1 MSNIA
6 LTSTTLSGFLETDF
20 QQFKDVIQDGGV
32 NAIVLDVNQTGTT
45 GVGATFRRDLASG
58 STDDYVVEIIND
70 NAGDDQVV
78 LKVQQ
83 DGTQYGI
90 YAAKTLATDIT
101 YGVMNADNSSGGGNT
116 SYSIL
121 SRYNSTLGTN
131 HFYRHLAS
139 AATAGPVM
147 FIHQDNA
154 GDDQDALSIQQD
166 GSGYGINVDQN
177 GDKVALN
184 IASAATTA
192 GNYAIQVISE
202 GGAYTARFATDITN
216 NLATFARAPGNAA
229 GSNWIYRD
237 LASADTGGPV
247 VFIEQDNAGDDQDA
261 LAIQQD
267 GSGYAILAQTSS
279 GNDIMRLG
287 ASFVSFD
294 QIGSVA
300 LPTLI
305 LNGDLDTGFWH
316 PAANTIAIATNGTE
330 RMRWLSSGVVNCVGE
345 FTAGTK
351 TFQIDHPLD
360 PENKYLFHGCI
371 ESDEMRN
378 MYYGQATLVAGKAAI
393 QLPAWFH
400 ALNGTDKK
408 EFNYQLTP
416 IGANG
421 NLYISKET
429 ENGIFEISGDLDIK
443 VSWILSAIRHDTFAE
458 SHRLVVEVEKEQ
470 ENKGKTIHPIKE
482 NENI

>member
-32 NAIVLDVNQTGTT
+32 NAIVLDVNQTGTS
-45 GVGATFRRDLASG
+45 GVGATLRRDLASG
-58 STDDYVVEIIND
+58 STDNSVVKITQD
-70 NAGDDQVV
+70 NAGDDQPA
-78 LKVQQ
+78 LSIQQ
-83 DGTQYGI
+83 DGNADALQINTTATMDGEYGI
-90 YAAKTLATDIT
+90 RIDATSASTTVDAA
-101 YGVMNADNSSGGGNT
+101 GGIRIAGGSARGIYCVRDST
-116 SYSIL
+116 SAY
-121 SRYNSTLGTN
+121 TTG
-131 HFYRHLAS
+131 AV
-139 AATAGPVM
+139 AAIIQT
-147 FIHQDNA
+147 NA

-202 GGAYTARFATDITN
+202 GGAYAARFATDITN